1 MKASETEFKKI
12 IEGTTQFFVPHYQ
25 RAYSWG
31 PKQWQ
36 QLWEDLVSL
45 VEERA
50 AQGQDGVKSTHFIGS
65 MVTTPGSS
73 VPQGVAKYVLIDG
86 QQRIT
91 TLMLLLAVFRDVL
104 RDGGDT
110 RRAEMV
116 HNLYLTNQYQENNE
130 HYKLLPTQGED
141 VATSDRTAF
150 MRVISPDAGPR
161 VQGHPATAAYEFFAK
176 KIRASSS
183 PKPDILIEAATSGL
197 ILVSIVL
204 DRDDN
209 PYTIFES
216 LNAKG
221 RPLAEADLIRNYFFM
236 RIHQSDHERAYRQL
250 WQPMERMLVNA
261 SMTEF
266 FRQYLM
272 RDGTLVKSD
281 SVYVEL
287 KRSIDRRTQMTS
299 LEQLQ
304 EVHRYA
310 GYYARMAYP
319 EREPNLLVRQAL
331 TNLQRLNFGVTSS
344 FLLNLYEDFVSER
357 TSPTVMAQAL
367 AVLEN
372 YLLRRFICGMPS
384 NALNK
389 IFPALYRQ
397 TREDG
402 RFSIDRLKAL
412 LADKGYPSDEE
423 FKARLAEV
431 RLYGGGDRRDKA
443 KFILDRLEQ
452 SFEHKEPVDTSRLTI
467 EHVMPQTLSAAWES
481 QLGPDI
487 DELFD
492 VNLHRLGNLTLTGY
506 NSELSN
512 APYAEKREKLAGS
525 HIELNRHFQTA
536 PDWNFAAIEK
546 RSNEM
551 AERAL
556 KIWPSFRAAKEGSPR
571 PRGVVTGTKPS
582 ILSIAD
588 ERHDVKDWSEV
599 LLETMKYLC
608 ATRSD
613 QFPVLQAEFSKVLAE
628 DPKALRSPRKLD
640 NGYFYEA
647 NMSAQRIYKICEQIM
662 DFVGCGDQWSVET
675 RV

>member
-36 QLWEDLVSL
+36 QLWDDLVSL
-45 VEERA
+45 VEDRS
-50 AQGQDGVKSTHFIGS
+50 AQGQDASKSTHFIGS

-91 TLMLLLAVFRDVL
+91 TLMLLLAAL
-104 RDGGDT
+104 RDLLREGGDN

-116 HNLYLTNQYQENNE
+116 HNLYLTNQYQEQLE

-141 VATSDRTAF
+141 IANADRTAF
-150 MRVISPDAGPR
+150 IRIISPESGPR
-161 VQGHPATAAYEFFAK
+161 VQGHLATAAYDFFVK
-176 KIRASSS
+176 KIRAASA
-183 PKPDILIEAATSGL
+183 PKPDVLIEVATSGL

-236 RIHQSDHERAYRQL
+236 RIHQNEHEKAYRQL
-250 WQPMERMLVNA
+250 WQPMERMLSDAN
-261 SMTEF
+261 MTEF

-272 RDGTLVKSD
+272 RDGTLVKID
-281 SVYVEL
+281 TVYVEL
-287 KRSIDRRTQMTS
+287 KRSIDRRTQMTP

-310 GYYARMAYP
+310 GYYAKMAHP
-319 EREPNLLVRQAL
+319 EREPNLVVRQAL

-344 FLLNLYEDFVSER
+344 FLLNLYDDFASER
-357 TSPTVMAQAL
+357 ITPAVMAQAL

-372 YLLRRFICGMPS
+372 YLLRRYVCGMPS

-402 RFSIDRLKAL
+402 KFSIDRLKAL

-423 FKARLAEV
+423 FKTRLAEV

-452 SFEHKEPVDTSRLTI
+452 SFEHKEAVDTDKLTI
-467 EHVMPQTLSAAWES
+467 EHVMPQTLTAEWKTR
-481 QLGPDI
+481 LGPAVEEDY
-487 DELFD
+487 DLY
-492 VNLHRLGNLTLTGY
+492 LHRLGNLTLTGY

-512 APYAEKREKLAGS
+512 APYPEKREKLSGS
-525 HIELNRHFQTA
+525 HIELNRHFQRATE
-536 PDWNFAAIEK
+536 WNFAAIDK
-546 RSNEM
+546 RSQEL

-556 KIWPSFRAAKEGSPR
+556 TIWPSFRAAKDGPSR

-582 ILSIAD
+582 VLYIAD
-588 ERHDVKDWSEV
+588 ERHEVKDWSEV
-599 LLETMKYLC
+599 LLQIMTYLC
-608 ATRSD
+608 ETRSD
-613 QFPVLQAEFSKVLAE
+613 QFSVLQGEFPKCLAE
-628 DPKALRSPRKLD
+628 DPRTLRSPRKLD
-640 NGYFYEA
+640 NGYYYEA
-647 NMSAQRIYKICEQIM
+647 NMSAQRIYKVCEQIL
-662 DFVGCGDQWSVET
+662 DFVGCGDQWRVDT
-675 RV
+675 RS